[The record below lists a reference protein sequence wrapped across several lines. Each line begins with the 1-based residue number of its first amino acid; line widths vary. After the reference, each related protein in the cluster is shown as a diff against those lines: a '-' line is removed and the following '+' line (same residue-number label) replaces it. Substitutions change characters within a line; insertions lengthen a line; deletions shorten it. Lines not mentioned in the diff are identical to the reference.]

1 MALACELLKQLEY
14 TCIKGSVDREVGA
27 LVYDSRKIEKGCIF
41 VCIEGTKTDGHSF
54 AVEAA
59 EKGAAVLVTQKDVEV
74 PKESDIAIVRTEDTR
89 YALAFLSAAYFGHPA
104 ERMKIIGITGRRER
118 RQRLIL
124 SNPFWSMRAGRW
136 D

>member
-41 VCIEGTKTDGHSF
+41 VFIEGTKTDGHSF

-59 EKGAAVLVTQKDVEV
+59 GRIQNAKAAMEVATKQIPILQCLQRSFHAGSAQEMAIQNVLNVFLEVTWTQTI
-74 PKESDIAIVRTEDTR
+74 S
-89 YALAFLSAAYFGHPA
+89 
-104 ERMKIIGITGRRER
+104 
-118 RQRLIL
+118 
-124 SNPFWSMRAGRW
+124 
-136 D
+136 